1 MRIKKIINAEEVLI
15 STSQTPEVNEKTS
28 SGKVDINHLLA
39 KVRNKEQEKNKVN
52 MIFFAMFAL
61 LILIIGILL
70 SL

>member
-1 MRIKKIINAEEVLI
+1 MRIEKIINAEEVLI

-39 KVRNKEQEKNKVN
+39 NVRNKEQEKNKVN

>member
-1 MRIKKIINAEEVLI
+1 MRIEKIINADEVLI

>member
-1 MRIKKIINAEEVLI
+1 MRIEKIINAEEVLI